1 MYTSFSV
8 KITVVSDNEV
18 ITIKKCCKAIGEIT
32 LQHFLFQR
40 IPIPATKKYITTK
53 WHILPSITKI

>member
-18 ITIKKCCKAIGEIT
+18 ITIKKCCKDIGEIT
-32 LQHFLFQR
+32 LQHFSVQ
-40 IPIPATKKYITTK
+40 
-53 WHILPSITKI
+53 